1 MNISNE
7 AIAALKEQVSAT
19 ELEKKTIRF
28 FGVQG
33 CCGPSVQMALEDQKH
48 QSDESFTKDGV
59 QFSFDPS
66 IKEMLEPVTL
76 VFTEQGFQLQ
86 GFQSSGCC

>member
-1 MNISNE
+1 MNIANE
-7 AIAALKEQVSAT
+7 AILALKEQVSAA

-33 CCGPSVQMALEDQKH
+33 CCGPSVQMALEDEKH
-48 QSDESFTKDGV
+48 ESDESFTKDGV
-59 QFSFDPS
+59 QFSLDPS
-66 IKEMLEPVTL
+66 IKELLEPVTL

-86 GFQSSGCC
+86 GFQSSSCC

>member
-1 MNISNE
+1 MNVSSE
-7 AIAALKEQVSAT
+7 AIAALKDQVSAAV
-19 ELEKKTIRF
+19 LKKKTIRF

-48 QSDESFTKDGV
+48 ESDESFTMDGV
-59 QFSFDPS
+59 QFSYDPA

-76 VFTEQGFQLQ
+76 IFDEQGFQLQ
-86 GFQSSGCC
+86 GFQASGCC